1 MSGREGGS
9 RRDPGIGDRAVIA
22 SQNWHFRKVERV
34 AQICKPSMAA
44 LGTSLGRSLPS
55 LSLSLRICGFPV
67 KVILQTQQR
76 LKEGERG
83 EGGELW
89 HGGEETE

>member
-1 MSGREGGS
+1 MIALPESGKGGADLQALNGCS
-9 RRDPGIGDRAVIA
+9 
-22 SQNWHFRKVERV
+22 
-34 AQICKPSMAA
+34 A
-44 LGTSLGRSLPS
+44 LGTSLGSGVPS

-89 HGGEETE
+89 HGREETE